1 MSNEQVRKLRIQI
14 QEKAFRK
21 EIIQS
26 DYTEQDNAVNR
37 SIEIIDLHGSNETR
51 VRTFII

>member
-21 EIIQS
+21 EITQA
-26 DYTEQDNAVNR
+26 DDTEQDNYK
-37 SIEIIDLHGSNETR
+37 SIEIIDLHASNETR
-51 VRTFII
+51 VRNFII

>member
-14 QEKAFRK
+14 QERAFRK
-21 EIIQS
+21 EIIQA
-26 DYTEQDNAVNR
+26 DDAEQDNTVGR